1 MHTSDTRAAAGPPAS
16 RTSFV
21 RARTQQIVLAAVADA
36 VIVVGLVVLAI
47 AFGRGLD
54 LEALGVALLV
64 VAVLISAA
72 AAWAAMRRR
81 LGAGPGELLLRV
93 RAIDAASRMPPALP
107 GRRQQVYDVSAGL
120 DPLRLAETASHL
132 PSASEAYVADAPAY
146 ITIAIDDGRR
156 FSVRRHAV
164 IGHRPGVLVEPPDAT
179 QIVLTDFSRTVDR
192 IHALVTLVPHGIRV
206 EALTDRAETWIEQ
219 HDRRMALAP
228 GTSTEVEGPVDL
240 VLGERRLRLAR
251 RDAKAGSW

>member
-1 MHTSDTRAAAGPPAS
+1 MHTRDTRAAAGPPES

-36 VIVVGLVVLAI
+36 VVLGVLGIVALSFARALGLNTLGVFLLVFVVLLASAVAWI
-47 AFGRGLD
+47 AL
-54 LEALGVALLV
+54 
-64 VAVLISAA
+64 
-72 AAWAAMRRR
+72 RRR

-93 RAIDAASRMPPALP
+93 RAVDPASRMPATVP
-107 GRRQQVYDVSAGL
+107 GRGQRVFDVSAGL
-120 DPLRLAETASHL
+120 DPLRPAGTAMPL

-164 IGHRPGVLVEPPDAT
+164 IGHRPGVLVEPAGAT

-192 IHALVTLVPHGIRV
+192 IHALVSLVPHGIRI

-219 HDRRMALAP
+219 EGRRVPLAP
-228 GTSTEVEGPVDL
+228 GTSTEVSGPVDL
-240 VLGERRLRLAR
+240 LLGERRLRLAR